1 MKKIN
6 FFSFASA
13 VLLASAAG
21 FTSCSSDSED
31 PQAGGSGVAGQ
42 VVKTQFYLNIPYAG
56 NNEGGNAR
64 VSTRMTE
71 HYTQNDK
78 EFLGLSNMEMFSF
91 TGTPGTSEGKMST
104 STAALKL
111 GTSGNASSKENVS
124 GTNMT
129 SWRSV
134 YRDIAIPVGTKYII
148 LYAKAPRILHIYEV
162 GKVETYNRNYFEAGY
177 LTNPYEN
184 LNSGATPTLDQL
196 KFDLV
201 KAYNG
206 TNFETDGAAILSAL
220 NDIANTSIE
229 VVEEGNKK
237 TIKWAEIT
245 KDSPSDLG
253 TENEREALASRY
265 TEFIKL
271 TAGSANSVK
280 QLITDL
286 KNVIGGKNES
296 TENELAKEIVKNC
309 NTALNT
315 TLKTVTFPR
324 KQNLPD
330 GVAKVKWENGEFA
343 FVEANSVGIGTAN
356 TNNNIDYTKITYP
369 AELAYFV
376 SSPVKTSQEEITA
389 VANLPTYEQWTNE
402 TYWDT
407 GYKDEVENRTRF
419 VALQNPLQYGVA
431 CLKSTIKCNGTSLED
446 NAKDGNFGYDNN
458 NTISVP
464 AGGFYVTG
472 ILVGG
477 QPQGVAWNFEP
488 YATNTND
495 FKYTIYDNHMNSG
508 FAAKSTES
516 SPNYTLVLDNKDGS
530 GSTQSNVFVTVELE
544 NNSGEDFY
552 GAEGIIPKNTKF
564 YLVGELK
571 LSGNTTETIDRVFV
585 KDHTTVANFTIT
597 NLKKAYNHIPDMR
610 TSKINVGLAVD
621 LKWETGIQFD
631 VKL

>member
-1 MKKIN
+1 MKRSQL
-6 FFSFASA
+6 FSLASA
-13 VLLASAAG
+13 MLLASAAG

-31 PQAGGSGVAGQ
+31 PLAGGSGVAGQ

-56 NNEGGNAR
+56 NDEGGNAR

-78 EFLGLSNMEMFSF
+78 KFLGLDNMEMFSF
-91 TGTPGTSEGKMST
+91 TGKPGTSDGEMST

-111 GTSGNASSKENVS
+111 GTSGNASSKKEDLSGVNV
-124 GTNMT
+124 T

-134 YRDIAIPVGTKYII
+134 YRDIAIPVGTKNII
-148 LYAKAPRILHIYEV
+148 LYAKAPRIL
-162 GKVETYNRNYFEAGY
+162 YNGSTGQPINRDNFAAGY
-177 LTNPYEN
+177 LSNPYEAAT
-184 LNSGATPTLDQL
+184 GATALSDL
-196 KFDLV
+196 KFNLETIY
-201 KAYNG
+201 K
-206 TNFETDGAAILSAL
+206 TSNFETDGAAILTAL
-220 NDIANTSIE
+220 NAIANTSIE
-229 VVEEGNKK
+229 VGEESSKT
-237 TIKWAEIT
+237 TIKWSEIK
-245 KDSPSDLG
+245 KDSPSDFG
-253 TENEREALASRY
+253 TENEREALATRY
-265 TEFIKL
+265 SKFTSL

-286 KNVIGGKNES
+286 KNVIGGKNEA
-296 TENELAKEIVKNC
+296 TENNLAKEIVKNC
-309 NTALNT
+309 TYALNQ
-315 TLKTVTFPR
+315 TLNNVTFPR

-330 GVAKVKWENGEFA
+330 GVAKVKWENGQFA
-343 FVEANSVGIGTAN
+343 FVEANSVGIGTTN
-356 TNNNIDYTKITYP
+356 TSNNIDYTKITYP

-389 VANLPTYEQWTNE
+389 VANLPTYEQWTNK

-407 GYKDEVENRTRF
+407 DYKDEVENRTRF
-419 VALQNPLQYGVA
+419 VALQYPLQYGVA
-431 CLKSTIKCNGTSLED
+431 CLKSTIKCNNGPLED
-446 NAKDGNFGYDNN
+446 NAKDGNFGYDKNN
-458 NTISVP
+458 SISVP
-464 AGGFYVTG
+464 TGGFKVTG

-530 GSTQSNVFVTVELE
+530 GSSQSNVFVTVELQ

-571 LSGNTTETIDRVFV
+571 LNGNTTETVDRVFV
-585 KDHTTVANFTIT
+585 QDHTTVASFTIT
-597 NLKKAYNHIPDMR
+597 SLKNAYNHIPDVR

-621 LKWETGIQFD
+621 LTWQKGITFNVD
-631 VKL
+631 L

>member
-148 LYAKAPRILHIYEV
+148 LYAKAPRILHIYEA